1 MKRVGNFLKIS
12 AIGTFLFLLTRS
24 ELYPMVR
31 LYFEKEDNLV
41 VKVLVLIIGMMVGIL
56 ITAKIIYPQLIE
68 SDMNPFKARNIFNAT
83 IFSFFV
89 LFYGITLHTLL
100 DILYVSIALGVV
112 VIIWMLVAVIKD

>member
-1 MKRVGNFLKIS
+1 MKRAGKFLTTS
-12 AIGTFLFLLTRS
+12 AMGIFLFLLTRS

-41 VKVLVLIIGMMVGIL
+41 VKLLVLIIGMIVGIL

-83 IFSFFV
+83 IYSFLV

-112 VIIWMLVAVIKD
+112 MIIWMLVAVIKD